1 MGPCP
6 RYALES
12 TSMGTK
18 SSPNHRRFPGS
29 LMMARL
35 IGHTN
40 EGSKAHT
47 ISRFEN
53 PFPSLPGT
61 KIQVKVGR
69 IRLESLGFPRN
80 NIFEKMKLTSDQSV
94 QNFTKKK
101 KTGFCKKTAP
111 GSGSDKHLLAVSS
124 ACRRRQQERS
134 CTKSWPGEGNEDQTK
149 SNLQKTNIWEKDNLD
164 SRVFL
169 QGCGYQ
175 LDNCIIK

>member
-1 MGPCP
+1 
-6 RYALES
+6 
-12 TSMGTK
+12 
-18 SSPNHRRFPGS
+18 
-29 LMMARL
+29 MARL

-101 KTGFCKKTAP
+101 KTGFCKKNGTW
-111 GSGSDKHLLAVSS
+111 LRL
-124 ACRRRQQERS
+124 R
-134 CTKSWPGEGNEDQTK
+134 
-149 SNLQKTNIWEKDNLD
+149 
-164 SRVFL
+164 
-169 QGCGYQ
+169 
-175 LDNCIIK
+175 